1 MKPLRIAGQYRK
13 DLRLMQS
20 RGYDLDK
27 LAKVVDQLRQRIP
40 LSPIYDDHPLKGE
53 WQGFRDCHIQGD
65 WLLIYRLEEDN
76 TLALVR
82 TGTHSDLFE

>member
-13 DLRLMQS
+13 DLRLMGS
-20 RGYDLDK
+20 RGYNLDK
-27 LAKVVDQLRQRIP
+27 LARVIDHLRQGIP

-53 WQGFRDCHIQGD
+53 WQSFRECHIQGD
-65 WLLIYRLEEDN
+65 WLLIYRHEDDN